1 VPDATVTPPAPAA
14 PAADPQD
21 IVVRDPATGEVVA
34 ELRAADEAAVQAA
47 VAGARA
53 AFRPWADT
61 PAGDRAGLLKAWAR
75 TLRDHVDELGALV
88 TREMGKPRDDAR
100 GGVEAGIGA
109 IEQYAELGPAH
120 RGRRLSGAPDAD
132 DVMERHPRGV
142 AAVLLPW
149 NDPVALACAQIAAC
163 VVMGNTVVVKPS
175 ERAPLAVARA
185 VELLPDELPAGV
197 VTLIQGAGA
206 TGAALV
212 AAEGVDLVIHTGS
225 VAAGRDIAVRCAGL
239 LRKAIVELGGKDAL
253 IVDRDV
259 DPEWAAE
266 QAALGSFA
274 NAGQI
279 CVAVERILVHRDVA
293 EPFVDALVR
302 RAEALRVGPGA
313 DPETGMGPLVDE
325 RHRDAVHAHVAA
337 AVDDGARV
345 RTGGAVPE
353 GDGSFYPPT
362 VLEDVTADMAVWR
375 DETFG
380 PVAPVMVVD
389 SFDDALRIAGE
400 TEYGLAGT
408 VLTAD
413 ERHARR
419 AARELDV
426 GTLKV
431 NAVFGGAP
439 GGAAEPRRSSGLG
452 LGYGPELLDE
462 VSAWRVVHRSA
473 PVPRA

>member
-1 VPDATVTPPAPAA
+1 MPHATIDPPAPVQ
-14 PAADPQD
+14 DPEGTT
-21 IVVRDPATGEVVA
+21 IVVRDPATGETVA
-34 ELRAADEAAVQAA
+34 EVPTADAAAIRDAVEAAR
-47 VAGARA
+47 G
-53 AFRPWADT
+53 AFRGWADT
-61 PAGDRAGLLKAWAR
+61 PAGERAGVLKAWAR
-75 TLRDHVDELGALV
+75 ALHAHADEIATLV
-88 TREMGKPRDDAR
+88 TREMGKPAGDAR
-100 GGVEAGIGA
+100 GGVDAGIGA
-109 IEQYAELGPAH
+109 IEQYAELGPTH
-120 RGRRLSGAPDAD
+120 RGRRLAGAPDAD

-185 VELLPDELPAGV
+185 VELLPDALPAGV
-197 VTLIQGAGA
+197 VTLIQGDGA

-212 AAEGVDLVIHTGS
+212 AADGVDLVIHTGS
-225 VAAGRDIAVRCAGL
+225 VAAGRDIAVRCASL

-259 DPEWAAE
+259 DPDWAAR
-266 QAALGSFA
+266 QAALGAFA

-279 CVAVERILVHRDVA
+279 CVAVERILVHREIAD
-293 EPFVDALVR
+293 PFVEALVR
-302 RAEALRVGPGA
+302 EAEALRVGPGS

-325 RHRDAVHAHVAA
+325 RHRDGVHRHVAA
-337 AVDDGARV
+337 AAEAGAQV
-345 RTGGAVPE
+345 RTGGVIPGGE
-353 GDGSFYPPT
+353 GSFYPPT
-362 VLEDVTADMAVWR
+362 VLTDVTPDMDVWR
-375 DETFG
+375 EETFG
-380 PVAPVMVVD
+380 PVAPVIVVD
-389 SFDDALRIAGE
+389 DFDEALRLAGD

-419 AARELDV
+419 ATRELDV